1 MIMCCSLILT
11 SFMTT
16 ERLKT
21 LSDSILL
28 VSLTLLAYN
37 LVPPSVVNGQLNADE
52 VKNFL
57 DNLYGLISSFF
68 VIIVF
73 WVIYTKI
80 LDYLK
85 ESNEIVVWVSLT
97 FFILVLLT
105 PVFSVALFQYQ
116 VQPSIT
122 SLASLQIVNGILLVL
137 LWIYLLRHRNMMTI
151 ELKKNDNRYM
161 YSILSVI
168 PSLYA
173 ISIGIA
179 FINIQ
184 MAIIFPVIM
193 VPTMTLLG
201 QAFHHHQKKG

>member
-1 MIMCCSLILT
+1 
-11 SFMTT
+11 MTT

-21 LSDSILL
+21 LGDSILL

-52 VKNFL
+52 LKNFL

-85 ESNEIVVWVSLT
+85 KSNEIVVWVSLT

-137 LWIYLLRHRNMMTI
+137 LWMYLLRHRNMMTI

-193 VPTMTLLG
+193 VPTMMVLG
-201 QAFHHHQKKG
+201 QAFHHQKNS

>member
-1 MIMCCSLILT
+1 MCCSLILT

-21 LSDSILL
+21 LGDSILL

-52 VKNFL
+52 VKDFL

-73 WVIYTKI
+73 WAIYTKI

-85 ESNEIVVWVSLT
+85 KSNEIVVWVSLT

-137 LWIYLLRHRNMMTI
+137 LWMYLLRHRNMMTI

-193 VPTMTLLG
+193 VPTMMVLG
-201 QAFHHHQKKG
+201 QAFHHQKNS

>member
-1 MIMCCSLILT
+1 
-11 SFMTT
+11 MTT

-21 LSDSILL
+21 LGDSILL

-85 ESNEIVVWVSLT
+85 KSNEIVVWVSLT

-137 LWIYLLRHRNMMTI
+137 LWMYLLRHRNMMTI

-193 VPTMTLLG
+193 IPTMTLLG
-201 QAFHHHQKKG
+201 QAFHHQKKG

>member
-1 MIMCCSLILT
+1 MCSPILT

-28 VSLTLLAYN
+28 VALTLLAYN
-37 LVPPSVVNGQLNADE
+37 LVPPSVVNGQLNTDE
-52 VKNFL
+52 VEDFL

-80 LDYLK
+80 LDHLK

-105 PVFSVALFQYQ
+105 PVFSVALFQYH

-137 LWIYLLRHRNMMTI
+137 LWMYLLRHRNMMTL
-151 ELKKNDNRYM
+151 ELKKNHNRYM

-168 PSLYA
+168 PSVYA

-179 FINIQ
+179 LINIQ
-184 MAIIFPVIM
+184 MAIIFPVVM

>member
-1 MIMCCSLILT
+1 MCCSLILT

-21 LSDSILL
+21 LGDSILL

-37 LVPPSVVNGQLNADE
+37 LVPPSVVNGQLNTNE
-52 VKNFL
+52 VQNFL

-193 VPTMTLLG
+193 VPTMMLLG
-201 QAFHHHQKKG
+201 QAFHHQKKG

>member
-1 MIMCCSLILT
+1 MCSLILT

-16 ERLKT
+16 ERLKQ
-21 LSDSILL
+21 LGDSVFL
-28 VSLTLLAYN
+28 VAITILAYN
-37 LVPPSVVNGQLNADE
+37 LVPPSVVNGQPKPDE

-73 WVIYTKI
+73 WVVYTKI
-80 LDYLK
+80 LGYLK
-85 ESNEIVVWVSLT
+85 EPNEIVVWVSLT

-105 PVFSVALFQYQ
+105 PVFSVAVFQYKA
-116 VQPSIT
+116 QPSIT

-137 LWIYLLRHRNMMTI
+137 LWMYLLTHRNMLTT
-151 ELKKNDNRYM
+151 ELKKNDIRYM

-168 PSLYA
+168 PALYA
-173 ISIGIA
+173 IAIGIA

-184 MAIIFPVIM
+184 VAIIFPVIM
-193 VPTMTLLG
+193 VPTMALLAE
-201 QAFHHHQKKG
+201 AFHHQKNGF

>member
-1 MIMCCSLILT
+1 
-11 SFMTT
+11 MTT

-21 LSDSILL
+21 LGDSILL

-85 ESNEIVVWVSLT
+85 KSNEIVVWVSLT

-137 LWIYLLRHRNMMTI
+137 LWMYLLRHRNMMTI

-193 VPTMTLLG
+193 VPTMMVLG
-201 QAFHHHQKKG
+201 QAFHHQKNS

>member
-1 MIMCCSLILT
+1 MCCSLILT

-52 VKNFL
+52 LQNFL

-201 QAFHHHQKKG
+201 QAFHHQKKG

>member
-1 MIMCCSLILT
+1 MCSLILT

-28 VSLTLLAYN
+28 VALTLLAYN

-52 VKNFL
+52 VENFL

-68 VIIVF
+68 VIVVF

-80 LDYLK
+80 LDHLK

-137 LWIYLLRHRNMMTI
+137 LWMYLLRHRNMMTI
-151 ELKKNDNRYM
+151 ELKKNHNRYM

-168 PSLYA
+168 PSVYA

-201 QAFHHHQKKG
+201 QAFHHHQKNG

>member
-1 MIMCCSLILT
+1 
-11 SFMTT
+11 MTT

-21 LSDSILL
+21 LGDSILL

-52 VKNFL
+52 VQNFL

-201 QAFHHHQKKG
+201 QAFHHQKKG

>member
-1 MIMCCSLILT
+1 
-11 SFMTT
+11 MTT

-21 LSDSILL
+21 LGDSILL

-52 VKNFL
+52 VNNFL

-85 ESNEIVVWVSLT
+85 KSNEIVVWVSLT

-137 LWIYLLRHRNMMTI
+137 LWMYLLRHRNMMTI

-193 VPTMTLLG
+193 VPTMMVLG
-201 QAFHHHQKKG
+201 QAFHHQKNS

>member
-1 MIMCCSLILT
+1 
-11 SFMTT
+11 MTT

-21 LSDSILL
+21 LGDSILL

-85 ESNEIVVWVSLT
+85 KSNEIVVWVSLT

-105 PVFSVALFQYQ
+105 PVFSVALFQYE

-137 LWIYLLRHRNMMTI
+137 LWMYLLRHRNMMTI

-193 VPTMTLLG
+193 VPTMMVLG
-201 QAFHHHQKKG
+201 QAFHHQKNS

>member
-1 MIMCCSLILT
+1 
-11 SFMTT
+11 MTI

-28 VSLTLLAYN
+28 VALTLLAYN

-52 VKNFL
+52 VENFL

-80 LDYLK
+80 LDHLK

-116 VQPSIT
+116 VQPSMT

-137 LWIYLLRHRNMMTI
+137 LWMYLLRHRNIMTI
-151 ELKKNDNRYM
+151 KLKKNHNRYM

-168 PSLYA
+168 PSVYA

-201 QAFHHHQKKG
+201 KAFHHHQKNG

>member
-1 MIMCCSLILT
+1 MCCSLILT

-28 VSLTLLAYN
+28 VALTLLAYN

-52 VKNFL
+52 VENFL

-80 LDYLK
+80 LDHLK

-137 LWIYLLRHRNMMTI
+137 LWMYLLRHRYMMTI
-151 ELKKNDNRYM
+151 ELKKNHNRYM

-168 PSLYA
+168 PSVYA

-201 QAFHHHQKKG
+201 QAFHHHQKNG

>member
-1 MIMCCSLILT
+1 MCSLILT

-28 VSLTLLAYN
+28 VALTLLAYN
-37 LVPPSVVNGQLNADE
+37 LVPPSVVNGQLNTDE
-52 VKNFL
+52 VQNFL

-80 LDYLK
+80 LDHLK

-137 LWIYLLRHRNMMTI
+137 LWMYLLRHRYMMTI
-151 ELKKNDNRYM
+151 ELKKNHNRYM

-168 PSLYA
+168 PSVYA

-184 MAIIFPVIM
+184 VAIIFPVIM

-201 QAFHHHQKKG
+201 QAFHHHQKNG

>member
-1 MIMCCSLILT
+1 MCCSLILT

>member
-1 MIMCCSLILT
+1 MCCSLILT

-52 VKNFL
+52 IKNFL

-201 QAFHHHQKKG
+201 QAFHHQKKG

>member
-1 MIMCCSLILT
+1 
-11 SFMTT
+11 MTT

-21 LSDSILL
+21 LGDSILL

-73 WVIYTKI
+73 WAIYTKI

-85 ESNEIVVWVSLT
+85 KSNEIVVWVSLT

-105 PVFSVALFQYQ
+105 PVFSVALFQYE

-137 LWIYLLRHRNMMTI
+137 LWMYLLRHRNMMTI

-193 VPTMTLLG
+193 VPTMMVLG
-201 QAFHHHQKKG
+201 QAFHHQKNS

>member
-1 MIMCCSLILT
+1 MIMCSLILT

-28 VSLTLLAYN
+28 VALTLLAYN

-52 VKNFL
+52 VENFL

-80 LDYLK
+80 LDHLK

-137 LWIYLLRHRNMMTI
+137 LWMYLLRHRNMMTI
-151 ELKKNDNRYM
+151 ELKKNHNRYM

-168 PSLYA
+168 PSVYA

-201 QAFHHHQKKG
+201 QAFHHHQKNG

>member
-52 VKNFL
+52 LQNFL

-201 QAFHHHQKKG
+201 QAFHHQKKG

>member
-1 MIMCCSLILT
+1 MCCSLILT

-52 VKNFL
+52 IKNFL

-122 SLASLQIVNGILLVL
+122 SVASLQIVNGILLVL

-201 QAFHHHQKKG
+201 QAFHHQKKG

>member
-1 MIMCCSLILT
+1 
-11 SFMTT
+11 MTT

-52 VKNFL
+52 VENFL

>member
-1 MIMCCSLILT
+1 MCSLILT

-21 LSDSILL
+21 LADSILL

-37 LVPPSVVNGQLNADE
+37 LVPPSVVNGQLNSDE
-52 VKNFL
+52 AKNFL

-105 PVFSVALFQYQ
+105 PVFSVALFQSK

-122 SLASLQIVNGILLVL
+122 SLASLQIVNGILFVL
-137 LWIYLLRHRNMMTI
+137 LWMYPIKTQKYADYRI
-151 ELKKNDNRYM
+151 KK
-161 YSILSVI
+161 
-168 PSLYA
+168 
-173 ISIGIA
+173 
-179 FINIQ
+179 
-184 MAIIFPVIM
+184 
-193 VPTMTLLG
+193 
-201 QAFHHHQKKG
+201 K

>member
-1 MIMCCSLILT
+1 MCSLILT

-28 VSLTLLAYN
+28 VALTLLAYN

-52 VKNFL
+52 VQNFL

-80 LDYLK
+80 LDHLK

-137 LWIYLLRHRNMMTI
+137 LWMYLLRHRNMMTI
-151 ELKKNDNRYM
+151 ELKKNHNRYM

-168 PSLYA
+168 PSVYA

-184 MAIIFPVIM
+184 MAIIFPLIM

-201 QAFHHHQKKG
+201 QAFHHHQKNG

>member
-1 MIMCCSLILT
+1 
-11 SFMTT
+11 MTT

-28 VSLTLLAYN
+28 VALTLLAYN
-37 LVPPSVVNGQLNADE
+37 LVPPSVVNGQLNTDE
-52 VKNFL
+52 VQNFL

-80 LDYLK
+80 LDHLK

-137 LWIYLLRHRNMMTI
+137 LWMYLLRHRYIMTI
-151 ELKKNDNRYM
+151 ELKKNHNRYM

-168 PSLYA
+168 PSVYA

-201 QAFHHHQKKG
+201 QAFHHHQKNG

>member
-1 MIMCCSLILT
+1 
-11 SFMTT
+11 MTT

-52 VKNFL
+52 VENFL

-80 LDYLK
+80 LDHLK

-137 LWIYLLRHRNMMTI
+137 LWMYLLRHRNMMTI
-151 ELKKNDNRYM
+151 ELKKNHNRYM

-168 PSLYA
+168 PSVYA

-184 MAIIFPVIM
+184 MAIIFPLIM

>member
-1 MIMCCSLILT
+1 
-11 SFMTT
+11 MTT

-28 VSLTLLAYN
+28 VALTLLAYN

-52 VKNFL
+52 VQNFL

-80 LDYLK
+80 LDHLK

-137 LWIYLLRHRNMMTI
+137 LWMYLLRHRYMMTI
-151 ELKKNDNRYM
+151 ELKKNHNRYM

-168 PSLYA
+168 PSVYA

-201 QAFHHHQKKG
+201 QAFHHHQKNG

>member
-1 MIMCCSLILT
+1 MCCSLILT

-73 WVIYTKI
+73 WAIYTKI

-85 ESNEIVVWVSLT
+85 KSNEIVVWVSLT

-137 LWIYLLRHRNMMTI
+137 LWMYLLRHRNMMTI

-193 VPTMTLLG
+193 VPTMMVLG
-201 QAFHHHQKKG
+201 QAFHHQKNS

>member
-1 MIMCCSLILT
+1 MCCSLILT

-21 LSDSILL
+21 LGDSILL

-37 LVPPSVVNGQLNADE
+37 LVPPSVVNSQLNADE
-52 VKNFL
+52 VEDFL

-85 ESNEIVVWVSLT
+85 KSNEIVVWVSLT

-105 PVFSVALFQYQ
+105 PVFSVALFQYKA
-116 VQPSIT
+116 QPSIT

-137 LWIYLLRHRNMMTI
+137 LWMYLLRHRNMMTI

-193 VPTMTLLG
+193 VPTMMLLG
-201 QAFHHHQKKG
+201 QAFHHQKNS

>member
-1 MIMCCSLILT
+1 MCCSLILT

-21 LSDSILL
+21 LGDSILL

-52 VKNFL
+52 VKDFL

-73 WVIYTKI
+73 WAIYTKI

-85 ESNEIVVWVSLT
+85 KSNEIVVWVSLT

-105 PVFSVALFQYQ
+105 PVFSVALFQYE

-137 LWIYLLRHRNMMTI
+137 LWMYLLRHRNMMTI

-193 VPTMTLLG
+193 VPTMMVLG
-201 QAFHHHQKKG
+201 QAFHHQKNT

>member
-1 MIMCCSLILT
+1 
-11 SFMTT
+11 MTT

-28 VSLTLLAYN
+28 VALTLLAYN
-37 LVPPSVVNGQLNADE
+37 LVPPSVVNGQLNTDE
-52 VKNFL
+52 VQNFL

-80 LDYLK
+80 LDHLK

-137 LWIYLLRHRNMMTI
+137 LWMYLLRHRNMMTI
-151 ELKKNDNRYM
+151 ELKKNHNRYM

-168 PSLYA
+168 PSVYA

-184 MAIIFPVIM
+184 VAIIFPVIM

-201 QAFHHHQKKG
+201 QAFHHHQKNG

>member
-1 MIMCCSLILT
+1 
-11 SFMTT
+11 MTT

-28 VSLTLLAYN
+28 VALTLLAYN

-52 VKNFL
+52 VENFL

-80 LDYLK
+80 LDHLK

-137 LWIYLLRHRNMMTI
+137 LWMYLLRHRNMMTI

-168 PSLYA
+168 PSVYA

>member
-1 MIMCCSLILT
+1 
-11 SFMTT
+11 MTT

-21 LSDSILL
+21 LGDSILL

-85 ESNEIVVWVSLT
+85 KSNEIVVWVSLT

-137 LWIYLLRHRNMMTI
+137 LWMYLLRHRNMMTI
-151 ELKKNDNRYM
+151 ELKKNHNRYM

-168 PSLYA
+168 PSVYA

-193 VPTMTLLG
+193 VPTMMVLG
-201 QAFHHHQKKG
+201 QAFHHQKNS

>member
-1 MIMCCSLILT
+1 
-11 SFMTT
+11 MTT

-28 VSLTLLAYN
+28 VALTLLAYN

-52 VKNFL
+52 VENFL

-80 LDYLK
+80 LDHLK

-137 LWIYLLRHRNMMTI
+137 LWMYLLRHRNMMTI
-151 ELKKNDNRYM
+151 ELKKNHNRYM

-168 PSLYA
+168 PSVYA

-184 MAIIFPVIM
+184 VAIIFPVIM

-201 QAFHHHQKKG
+201 QAFHHHQKKS

>member
-1 MIMCCSLILT
+1 
-11 SFMTT
+11 MTT

-28 VSLTLLAYN
+28 VALTLLAYN
-37 LVPPSVVNGQLNADE
+37 LVPPSAVNGQLNADE
-52 VKNFL
+52 VENFL

-80 LDYLK
+80 LDHLK

-201 QAFHHHQKKG
+201 QAFHHHQKNG

>member
-1 MIMCCSLILT
+1 
-11 SFMTT
+11 MTT

-201 QAFHHHQKKG
+201 QAFHHQKKG

>member
-1 MIMCCSLILT
+1 MCCSLILT

-122 SLASLQIVNGILLVL
+122 SVASLQIVNGILLVL

-201 QAFHHHQKKG
+201 QAFHHQKKG

>member
-1 MIMCCSLILT
+1 
-11 SFMTT
+11 MTT

-21 LSDSILL
+21 LGDSILL

-52 VKNFL
+52 VKDFL

-73 WVIYTKI
+73 WAIYTKI

-85 ESNEIVVWVSLT
+85 KSNEIVVWVSLT

-122 SLASLQIVNGILLVL
+122 SVASLQIVNGILLVL
-137 LWIYLLRHRNMMTI
+137 LWMYLLRHRNMMTI

-193 VPTMTLLG
+193 VPTMMVLG
-201 QAFHHHQKKG
+201 QAFHHQKNS

>member
-1 MIMCCSLILT
+1 
-11 SFMTT
+11 MTT

-28 VSLTLLAYN
+28 VALTLLAYN

-52 VKNFL
+52 VENFL
-57 DNLYGLISSFF
+57 DNLYGLIISFF

-80 LDYLK
+80 LDHLK

-137 LWIYLLRHRNMMTI
+137 LWMYLLRHRNMMTI
-151 ELKKNDNRYM
+151 ELKKNHNRYM

-168 PSLYA
+168 PSVYA

-201 QAFHHHQKKG
+201 QAFHHHQKNG